1 MATAAQFTANQS
13 NAKLSTGPRTEEGK
27 ARVAQNAL
35 RHGLTAK
42 HLVVRED
49 EREEFEAFRSG
60 LQSELDPQGTIEET
74 TFEEF
79 LHAAWNLQRF
89 RRLESEVSLGTLD
102 DLTDPQTSAVLDRL
116 SRYQSRAQRA
126 YYKAL
131 SELRTLQT
139 NRALRA
145 VKLSAEADDKL

>member
-1 MATAAQFTANQS
+1 MATPAQITANQS

-27 ARVAQNAL
+27 SRVAQNAL

-49 EREEFEAFRSG
+49 ERETFEAFRSD
-60 LQSELDPQGTIEET
+60 LQSELDPQGAIELT
-74 TFEEF
+74 TFEEL

-89 RRLESEVSLGTLD
+89 RRLESEVCLGTLD
-102 DLTDPQTSAVLDRL
+102 DFTDPQTSAVLDRL
-116 SRYQSRAQRA
+116 SRYQSRAQLA

-131 SELRTLQT
+131 SEIQT
-139 NRALRA
+139 ARRSLC
-145 VKLSAEADDKL
+145 